1 MTVAMFSAGSI
12 AMPRA
17 SRAVTRCAAAKEAP
31 AQLTAQGP
39 CCPVPSSTGKA
50 HSNAVLVQGAKEK
63 CVHPNRPIRQAC
75 ADCPRRAKS
84 R

>member
-1 MTVAMFSAGSI
+1 MTVAMLSVGSMVI
-12 AMPRA
+12 PRA
-17 SRAVTRCAAAKEAP
+17 RRAVTRCAAAKDAP

-39 CCPVPSSTGKA
+39 CCPVPYSTGKA